1 MPPGVFSLDLHV
13 HTCLS
18 PCADNG
24 MVPTRIVAR
33 ALEEGLAAIGICDHN
48 SAGNVA
54 AVREAAKGGP
64 LRVLG
69 GMEITTSEEAHILAL
84 FDEPESLRI
93 LEKRVQEGLA
103 GLNDPEAWGDQILV
117 DAQDQPVGIEDR
129 LLAGASALSAEAA
142 VREIRALGGLAIA
155 SHVDRPAFS
164 LAQQL
169 GFIPPELPLDA
180 VEISWH
186 YRGDRAT
193 LRGYGFPLVSFSDAH
208 FPEEIGRKR
217 TDFRVAEP
225 SVRELRQALERG
237 DGAEARS
244 GGAEQSGAPYWGA
257 W

>member
-1 MPPGVFSLDLHV
+1 MPPGEFSVDLHV

-18 PCADNG
+18 PCADDG

-33 ALEEGLAAIGICDHN
+33 ALEAGLQAIGICDHN

-54 AVREAAKGGP
+54 AVREAAGGRS

-84 FDEPESLRI
+84 FDEPEELLL
-93 LEKRVQEGLA
+93 LERLVQEGLA
-103 GLNDPEAWGDQILV
+103 GRNDPEAWGDQILV
-117 DAQDQPVGIEDR
+117 DARDQPIGIEER
-129 LLAGASALSAEAA
+129 LLSGASALTAEAA

-186 YRGDRAT
+186 HRGDRAP
-193 LRGYGFPLVSFSDAH
+193 LAAFGFPLVSFSDAH
-208 FPEEIGRKR
+208 FPEEIGRR
-217 TDFRVAEP
+217 STRFRVTEP
-225 SVRELRQALERG
+225 TVGELRRALQAG
-237 DGAEARS
+237 
-244 GGAEQSGAPYWGA
+244 GGATQSGAPSWGA
-257 W
+257 G

>member
-1 MPPGVFSLDLHV
+1 MAPGVYSVDLHV

-33 ALEEGLAAIGICDHN
+33 ALEAGLQAIGICDHN

-54 AVREAAKGGP
+54 AVREAAGGRD

-84 FDEPESLRI
+84 FDELESLRL
-93 LEKRVQEGLA
+93 LESVVQAGLE

-117 DAQDQPVGIEDR
+117 DAQDQPVGIEER
-129 LLAGASALSAEAA
+129 LLSGASALSAEAA
-142 VREIRALGGLAIA
+142 VREIQDLGGLAIA

-180 VEISWH
+180 VELSFH
-186 YRGDRAT
+186 FRGDRAPY
-193 LRGYGFPLVSFSDAH
+193 RAFGFPLVSFSDAH
-208 FPEEIGRKR
+208 FPEEIGRSR
-217 TDFRVAEP
+217 TLFRVGEP
-225 SVRELRQALERG
+225 SVAELRQAL
-237 DGAEARS
+237 AE
-244 GGAEQSGAPYWGA
+244 GVW
-257 W
+257 

>member
-1 MPPGVFSLDLHV
+1 MPPGVFSVDLHV

-18 PCADNG
+18 PCADNA

-33 ALEEGLAAIGICDHN
+33 ALEAGLAAIGICDHN

-54 AVREAAKGGP
+54 AVREAAGGHP

-69 GMEITTSEEAHILAL
+69 GMEVTTSEEAHILAL
-84 FDEPESLRI
+84 FDELEALRR
-93 LEKRVQEGLA
+93 LEFLVQSGLEGR
-103 GLNDPEAWGDQILV
+103 NDPEAWGEQILV
-117 DAQDQPVGIEDR
+117 DAQDQPVGIEER

-180 VEISWH
+180 VELSFH
-186 YRGDRAT
+186 FQDDPAPFRAF
-193 LRGYGFPLVSFSDAH
+193 GFPLVRFSDAH
-208 FPEEIGRKR
+208 FPEDIGRGR
-217 TDFRVAEP
+217 TEFRVAEP
-225 SVRELRQALERG
+225 SVVELRRAL
-237 DGAEARS
+237 A
-244 GGAEQSGAPYWGA
+244 GGKR
-257 W
+257 

>member
-1 MPPGVFSLDLHV
+1 MPPGVFSVDLHV

-33 ALEEGLAAIGICDHN
+33 ALEAGLQAIGVCDHN

-54 AVREAAKGGP
+54 AVREAADGVP

-69 GMEITTSEEAHILAL
+69 GMEITTSEEAHLLAL
-84 FDEPESLRI
+84 FDG
-93 LEKRVQEGLA
+93 LEELCLLERLVQA
-103 GLNDPEAWGDQILV
+103 GLEGRNDPEAWGDQILV
-117 DAQDQPVGIEDR
+117 DARDQPVGIEDR

-180 VEISWH
+180 VELSWH
-186 YRGDRAT
+186 HRGDRAPF
-193 LRGYGFPLVSFSDAH
+193 RAFGFPLVSFSDAH
-208 FPEEIGRKR
+208 FPEEIGRR
-217 TDFRVAEP
+217 STAFRVAEP
-225 SVRELRQALERG
+225 SVRELRRALRAGEG
-237 DGAEARS
+237 VF
-244 GGAEQSGAPYWGA
+244 
-257 W
+257 

>member
-1 MPPGVFSLDLHV
+1 MAPGVYSVDLHV

-33 ALEEGLAAIGICDHN
+33 ALEAGLQAIGICDHN

-54 AVREAAKGGP
+54 AVREAAGGRD

-69 GMEITTSEEAHILAL
+69 GMEITTAEEAHILAL
-84 FDEPESLRI
+84 FDELESLRL
-93 LEKRVQEGLA
+93 LESMVQAGLE

-117 DAQDQPVGIEDR
+117 DARDQPVGIEER
-129 LLAGASALSAEAA
+129 LLSGASALSAEAA
-142 VREIRALGGLAIA
+142 VRGILDLGGLAIA

-180 VEISWH
+180 VELSFH
-186 YRGDRAT
+186 FRGDRAAY
-193 LRGYGFPLVSFSDAH
+193 RAFGFPLVSFSDAH
-208 FPEEIGRKR
+208 FPEEIGRSR
-217 TDFRVAEP
+217 TLFRVGEP
-225 SVRELRQALERG
+225 SVAELRQAL
-237 DGAEARS
+237 AE
-244 GGAEQSGAPYWGA
+244 GA

>member
-1 MPPGVFSLDLHV
+1 MPGVFRVDLHV

-33 ALEEGLAAIGICDHN
+33 ALEAGLAAIGICDHN

-54 AVREAAKGGP
+54 AVREAAGQD

-84 FDEPESLRI
+84 FDEQEALQHMER
-93 LEKRVQEGLA
+93 LVQDGLA

-117 DAQDQPVGIEDR
+117 DSRDQPVGIEER
-129 LLAGASALSAEAA
+129 LLSGASALSAEAT
-142 VREIRALGGLAIA
+142 VHEIQALGGLAIA

-180 VEISWH
+180 VELSFH
-186 YRGDRAT
+186 FRGDRAAF
-193 LRGYGFPLVSFSDAH
+193 RAFGFPLVSFSDAH
-208 FPEEIGRKR
+208 FPEEIGRSR
-217 TDFRVAEP
+217 TLFRLEEP
-225 SVRELRQALERG
+225 SVAGLRQALR
-237 DGAEARS
+237 A
-244 GGAEQSGAPYWGA
+244 GGGEF
-257 W
+257 

>member
-1 MPPGVFSLDLHV
+1 MPGVFRVDLHV

-33 ALEEGLAAIGICDHN
+33 ALEQGLAAIGICDHN

-54 AVREAAKGGP
+54 AVREAAGGRS
-64 LRVLG
+64 LKVLG

-84 FDEPESLRI
+84 FDEPEGLRRLESLVQAG
-93 LEKRVQEGLA
+93 LE

-117 DAQDQPVGIEDR
+117 DARDQPVGIEER
-129 LLAGASALSAEAA
+129 LLAGASALSAERT

-180 VEISWH
+180 VELSFH
-186 YRGDRAT
+186 FRGDQAPYRA
-193 LRGYGFPLVSFSDAH
+193 LGFPLVSFSDAH
-208 FPEEIGRKR
+208 FPEDIGRSR
-217 TDFRVAEP
+217 TAFRVAEP
-225 SVRELRQALERG
+225 SVAELRQALR
-237 DGAEARS
+237 A
-244 GGAEQSGAPYWGA
+244 GGAQLSGARYCGGGW
-257 W
+257 

>member
-1 MPPGVFSLDLHV
+1 VDLHV

-33 ALEEGLAAIGICDHN
+33 ALEQGLAAIGICDHN

-54 AVREAAKGGP
+54 AVRQAARKD

-84 FDEPESLRI
+84 FDGQEA
-93 LEKRVQEGLA
+93 LERMERLVQEGLE

-117 DAQDQPVGIEDR
+117 DSRDQPVGIEER
-129 LLAGASALSAEAA
+129 LLAGASALSAEAT
-142 VREIRALGGLAIA
+142 VREIQALGGLAIA
-155 SHVDRPAFS
+155 SHVDRPAFN

-180 VEISWH
+180 VELSFH
-186 YRGDRAT
+186 FRGDRAGF
-193 LRGYGFPLVSFSDAH
+193 RAFGFPLVSFSDAH
-208 FPEEIGRKR
+208 FPEEIGRRR
-217 TDFRVAEP
+217 TLFRVEEP
-225 SVRELRQALERG
+225 SVAALRQALR
-237 DGAEARS
+237 A
-244 GGAEQSGAPYWGA
+244 GGGEW
-257 W
+257 

>member
-1 MPPGVFSLDLHV
+1 MPGVLRVDLHV

-33 ALEEGLAAIGICDHN
+33 ALEAGLQAIGICDHN

-54 AVREAAKGGP
+54 AVREAAGAGP

-84 FDEPESLRI
+84 FDGQEA
-93 LEKRVQEGLA
+93 LERLQELVQDGLA

-117 DAQDQPVGIEDR
+117 DSRDQPVGLEER

-142 VREIRALGGLAIA
+142 VREIQALGGLAIA

-169 GFIPPELPLDA
+169 GFIPPELALDA
-180 VEISWH
+180 VELSFH
-186 YRGDRAT
+186 FRGEKAPFRAF
-193 LRGYGFPLVSFSDAH
+193 GFPLVSFSDAH
-208 FPEEIGRKR
+208 FPEEIGRRR
-217 TDFRVAEP
+217 TLFRVQEP
-225 SVRELRQALERG
+225 SVTELRRALREG
-237 DGAEARS
+237 DGE
-244 GGAEQSGAPYWGA
+244 W
-257 W
+257 

>member
-1 MPPGVFSLDLHV
+1 MPPGVFRVDLHV

-33 ALEEGLAAIGICDHN
+33 ALEAGLQAIGICDHN

-54 AVREAAKGGP
+54 AVREAADGVP

-84 FDEPESLRI
+84 FDEPEGLRRLESLVQAG
-93 LEKRVQEGLA
+93 LE

-117 DAQDQPVGIEDR
+117 DARDQPVGIEER
-129 LLAGASALSAEAA
+129 LLAGASALSAERT

-180 VEISWH
+180 VELSWH
-186 YRGDRAT
+186 HRGDRAPF
-193 LRGYGFPLVSFSDAH
+193 RAFGFPLVSFSDAH
-208 FPEEIGRKR
+208 FPEEIGRRR
-217 TDFRVAEP
+217 TAFRISEP
-225 SVRELRQALERG
+225 SVAELRQALRAGE
-237 DGAEARS
+237 E
-244 GGAEQSGAPYWGA
+244 EW
-257 W
+257 

>member
-1 MPPGVFSLDLHV
+1 MPTGVFSVDLHV

-33 ALEEGLAAIGICDHN
+33 ALEAGLQAIGICDHN

-54 AVREAAKGGP
+54 AVRKAAGGGP

-69 GMEITTSEEAHILAL
+69 GMEITTCEEAHILAL
-84 FDEPESLRI
+84 FDELEGLSL
-93 LEKRVQEGLA
+93 LERLVQEGLA
-103 GLNDPEAWGDQILV
+103 GRNDPEAWGDQILV
-117 DAQDQPVGIEDR
+117 DARDQPVGIEER
-129 LLAGASALSAEAA
+129 LLSGASALTAEAA

-164 LAQQL
+164 LAHQL

-186 YRGDRAT
+186 HRGDRAPF
-193 LRGYGFPLVSFSDAH
+193 RAFGFPLVSFSDAH
-208 FPEEIGRKR
+208 FPEEIGRTR

-225 SVRELRQALERG
+225 SVRRLRQALQAGE
-237 DGAEARS
+237 EV
-244 GGAEQSGAPYWGA
+244 
-257 W
+257 